1 MPSSVT
7 LVGLKVQRAPVGNPA
22 VQLPG
27 LEPVFELIEFVKLM
41 VCVEPFT
48 GASVNVADADCP
60 AKTEAGDR
68 GEVTVSVKSATVI
81 NAGEDVEALFTASP
95 SYVALTLFEPAG
107 KALVVKTAIPLLE
120 GG

>member
-48 GASVNVADADCP
+48 GASVNVAAADCP

-81 NAGEDVEALFTASP
+81 NAGEDVEALLTASP
-95 SYVALTLFEPAG
+95 S
-107 KALVVKTAIPLLE
+107 
-120 GG
+120 